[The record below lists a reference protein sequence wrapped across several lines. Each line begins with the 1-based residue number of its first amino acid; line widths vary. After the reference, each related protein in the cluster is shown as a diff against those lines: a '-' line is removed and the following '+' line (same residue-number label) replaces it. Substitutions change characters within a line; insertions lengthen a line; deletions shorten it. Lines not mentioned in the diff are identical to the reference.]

1 MLSLL
6 AVLTLLGLAALIG
19 FAVAFQRVRDHRYS
33 HSLKSAAGLGS

>member
-19 FAVAFQRVRDHRYS
+19 FAVVFQRVRDQDIPT
-33 HSLKSAAGLGS
+33 L